1 MIRCCY
7 KLCRNVN
14 NFIRYD
20 WYFYTVRIVHIQ
32 LIVFRTQLYV
42 SYRATLLKLYNSVFY
57 FFLLNSDLP
66 PSDLLNNFEIP
77 DEIMEFS
84 IFQCQE
90 FLKTKYHDDLDKSS
104 KVCFFCLSK
113 KNNIFLIHSNTR
125 INVPY
130 KIT

>member
-1 MIRCCY
+1 M
-7 KLCRNVN
+7 
-14 NFIRYD
+14 
-20 WYFYTVRIVHIQ
+20 
-32 LIVFRTQLYV
+32 
-42 SYRATLLKLYNSVFY
+42 SYRATLLKLYNSVFLT

-104 KVCFFCLSK
+104 KVCFFVYLRK
-113 KNNIFLIHSNTR
+113 TIFF
-125 INVPY
+125 
-130 KIT
+130 